1 MPSDAS
7 SVQFINPDTLPRA
20 NGYSH
25 VAVVTGGRT
34 IHIAG
39 QIALDGAGT
48 LVGEGD
54 MHAQARQVFENLK
67 AALEAAGADFRH
79 VVRLNFYLLDA
90 SRIGEVREVRDRYV
104 NLAAPPVS
112 TAIEIRRFVRD
123 GLLIEIDAV
132 AVVDG

>member
-7 SVQFINPDTLPRA
+7 SVQFISPDTLPRA

-25 VAVVTGGRT
+25 VAVVATGRT

-54 MHAQARQVFENLK
+54 MRAQARQVFENLK

-90 SRIGEVREVRDRYV
+90 SRIGEVHDVRDQYV

-112 TAIEIRRFVRD
+112 TAIEVRRFVRD